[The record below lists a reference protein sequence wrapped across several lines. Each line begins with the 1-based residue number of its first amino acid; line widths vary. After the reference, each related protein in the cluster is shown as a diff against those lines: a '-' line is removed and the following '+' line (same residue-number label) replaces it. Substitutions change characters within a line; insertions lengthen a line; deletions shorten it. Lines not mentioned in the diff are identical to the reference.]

1 MEGAYVIVILLL
13 GPQQVL
19 FYRILGAKHMF
30 CVCRKFMAMKKKY
43 CLSLGFGYLAGNF
56 GLLWCAG
63 MMVLLTMELGEW

>member
-30 CVCRKFMAMKKKY
+30 CVCRKFMAMETK
-43 CLSLGFGYLAGNF
+43 
-56 GLLWCAG
+56 
-63 MMVLLTMELGEW
+63 